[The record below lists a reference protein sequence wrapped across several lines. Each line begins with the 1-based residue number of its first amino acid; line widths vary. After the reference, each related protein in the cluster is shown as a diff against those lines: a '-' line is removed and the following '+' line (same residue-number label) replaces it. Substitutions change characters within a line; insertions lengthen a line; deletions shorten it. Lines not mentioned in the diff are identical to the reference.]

1 MQISNNTHYS
11 SDAYLISKKQYEI
24 DHKSEVESEE
34 TQSDIST
41 QKLEEKSYA
50 KSINALQPLQVVTE
64 QQSTANN
71 SENSSNHAAAEKAL
85 ASYNAVE
92 NSHSSQDGFNQVKEM
107 V

>member
-11 SDAYLISKKQYEI
+11 SDAYLNSKKQYET
-24 DHKSEVESEE
+24 DHKSEFESEE
-34 TQSDIST
+34 IQSDIST
-41 QKLEEKSYA
+41 QKLEEKVYA

-64 QQSTANN
+64 PQSTSNN
-71 SENSSNHAAAEKAL
+71 NENNPNNMAAEKAL

-92 NSHSSQDGFNQVKEM
+92 NSHSSQDYFNQVKEM

>member
-1 MQISNNTHYS
+1 MQISNNTNYS

-24 DHKSEVESEE
+24 DHKSEFESENS
-34 TQSDIST
+34 QNDIST
-41 QKLEEKSYA
+41 QKIEEKSYA

-64 QQSTANN
+64 QQSSDDNSGNSPNN
-71 SENSSNHAAAEKAL
+71 MVAEKAL

-92 NSHSSQDGFNQVKEM
+92 SAHSSQDYFNQIKEM

>member
-11 SDAYLISKKQYEI
+11 SGASLISKKQYEI
-24 DHKSEVESEE
+24 DHKSEVASEKI
-34 TQSDIST
+34 QRDIST

-71 SENSSNHAAAEKAL
+71 SENSSNNVAAEKAL
-85 ASYNAVE
+85 TSYNAVE
-92 NSHSSQDGFNQVKEM
+92 NTHSSQDYFIQVREM

>member
-11 SDAYLISKKQYEI
+11 SDAYLISKSQYET
-24 DHKSEVESEE
+24 DHKSEFESEKI
-34 TQSDIST
+34 QSDISA
-41 QKLEEKSYA
+41 QKLEEKAYA

-71 SENSSNHAAAEKAL
+71 IDNSSNNAAVEKAL

-92 NSHSSQDGFNQVKEM
+92 NTETSQDYFNQVKEM